1 MDSGVEINDDL
12 FLMVANKGTEI
23 DFDGHQLIAT
33 LRETMS
39 LLKDEFTN
47 KQVTI
52 DNLID
57 VIKNFPVIENKYT
70 RNKE

>member
-12 FLMVANKGTEI
+12 FLMVANKGTET